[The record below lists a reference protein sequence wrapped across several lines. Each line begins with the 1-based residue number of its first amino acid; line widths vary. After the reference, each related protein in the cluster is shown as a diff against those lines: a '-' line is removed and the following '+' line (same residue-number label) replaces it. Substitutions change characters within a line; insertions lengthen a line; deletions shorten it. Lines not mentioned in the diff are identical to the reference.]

1 MWAGKGE
8 FPVSQ
13 THRIAF
19 MPGNHLLVSSEGRGW
34 RNLYASLATEQSWSA
49 TVRPVDHLCLAY
61 CVSGSAH
68 IKRRILG
75 TGQTHA
81 ADLRP
86 RSFGS
91 IPSGVESGWQV
102 NGTPQV
108 MLLYLRRALIDQV
121 VNDVFE
127 GDARRVEIRPILGEG
142 EPLLEQLSLA
152 VLASLRMPFNFDN
165 RLYIDTLAHTI
176 AVQALYALGSGVVP
190 QRMDRAAKG
199 GISSA
204 GVRRVLDYIETAL
217 DDDLSIVTLARVADY
232 SPHFFARSF
241 KKQVGQTLHQYV
253 LQRRIERAKHLLLAS
268 DQVVGQIAAM
278 SGFSSQSHLT
288 STFKRVFGV
297 TPAAFRAENGR
308 PFVVIKR

>member
-127 GDARRVEIRPILGEG
+127 GDARRVEIRPILGK
-142 EPLLEQLSLA
+142 
-152 VLASLRMPFNFDN
+152 ASLCWNSFLWRYWQVCECHSISITVCISTHWPI
-165 RLYIDTLAHTI
+165 RLQSKRYMHWEAGWSHSVWI
-176 AVQALYALGSGVVP
+176 VP
-190 QRMDRAAKG
+190 
-199 GISSA
+199 
-204 GVRRVLDYIETAL
+204 RR
-217 DDDLSIVTLARVADY
+217 
-232 SPHFFARSF
+232 
-241 KKQVGQTLHQYV
+241 
-253 LQRRIERAKHLLLAS
+253 
-268 DQVVGQIAAM
+268 
-278 SGFSSQSHLT
+278 
-288 STFKRVFGV
+288 
-297 TPAAFRAENGR
+297 AAFRQPAC
-308 PFVVIKR
+308 VVCWITLKPRSTTI